1 MIYEQGNILIN
12 AVNKQN
18 EILERI
24 ALALEEMGKAEKS
37 KAFNDFWKNVKT
49 EDLAGR

>member
-1 MIYEQGNILIN
+1 MIYEQANMLIN
-12 AVNKQN
+12 AVNKQS

-24 ALALEEMGKAEKS
+24 AKALEEISQAQKS
-37 KAFNDFWKNVKT
+37 EAFTNFWKNVKT